1 MNLDDFIKSLESAW
15 PPAVLEDFLASLWWD
30 KKGEWDRAYAIVQ
43 SIPFVQGRAVH
54 TYPHRPE
61 EMLRSQE

>member
-1 MNLDDFIKSLESAW
+1 MNLDDFIKSLESAR

-30 KKGEWDRAYAIVQ
+30 KKGEWDLAYAIVQ
-43 SIPFVQGRAVH
+43 SILFVQGRAVH